1 MEIPTEDRR
10 LLPNGN
16 VEQVIRKELPRYEGY
31 ETYSQAECDMVVED
45 FKENC
50 KIWTTKHSREGFDML
65 DTKENWEPEGESL
78 QEDLE
83 SFQKYLDE
91 EYGKEKYEAYTIGA
105 YIHSAVSFSFLKGL
119 DTRCRWDSGNIG
131 FIGMPVEWKDLGKQ
145 ARILTDAWNG
155 YITVLEVVDN
165 LTGEYI
171 DDIYSTEDWNTI
183 QKWKE
188 NVKEKFG
195 VTEFKTN
202 H

>member
-1 MEIPTEDRR
+1 MEIPTEERK
-10 LLPNGN
+10 LLENGN
-16 VEQVIRKELPRYEGY
+16 VQQIIIKELPRYEGY
-31 ETYSQAECDMVVED
+31 ETYSQAECDFIAED

-65 DTKENWEPEGESL
+65 DTKENWEPDGNSL

-131 FIGMPVEWKDLGKQ
+131 FIGIPVEYKNDFKAQTLS
-145 ARILTDAWNG
+145 DAWNG
-155 YITVLEVVDN
+155 YISVLEIVDN
-165 LTGEYI
+165 LTGEVV
-171 DDIYSTEDWNTI
+171 DEIYSTEDWNTI

-188 NVKEKFG
+188 NVKQKYG
-195 VTEFKTN
+195 VTDFKIN
-202 H
+202 N